1 MLRRVFS
8 LISVLFVLS
17 AFPKQADLKKPITV
31 KLKDGHLYRVSEVK
45 VVSSAEKNR
54 IWYTDSD
61 GFYTDVSF
69 DQLIEIRNTE
79 KGIILTKVRTGTER
93 VKKMDNY
100 RFSFSDGRGRILN
113 IPFSEIEYIRFE
125 THKCDKIC
133 PLGHIFRDTDFIYC
147 PYDGLMLSPLQTENV
162 ETVE

>member
-1 MLRRVFS
+1 MLRRVVS
-8 LISVLFVLS
+8 LISLFFLFSVY
-17 AFPKQADLKKPITV
+17 AKQADVKNPITV
-31 KLKDGHLYRVSEVK
+31 KLKDGHVYKVAELK
-45 VVSSAEKNR
+45 VVSSAEKDR

-69 DQLIEIRNTE
+69 DQLVEIRNTKE
-79 KGIILTKVRTGTER
+79 GIILTKVRTGSEKI
-93 VKKMDNY
+93 KKMDNY
-100 RFSFSDGRGRILN
+100 RFSFSNGKGKTMN

-147 PYDGLMLSPLQTENV
+147 PYDGMLLSPLQTENV
-162 ETVE
+162 ETIK